1 MSIKD
6 QEIDP
11 LVVLGEGKNY
21 TPYDAE
27 KTKTH
32 RNAINALCVVR
43 QVRQRLLHL
52 VIMVVGNDSR
62 RNKLFSFVALF
73 FLLLLKLL
81 YDKHDYR
88 HLSTK
93 LGRGARVVLDYSKV
107 QNINDLESLRK
118 RLDSLCF
125 PGMEHACDCPDPL
138 TPTDRSA
145 RRHWEQIA
153 RDNRE
158 RAVANK
164 GNLDVVFYGDSIT
177 EGWLG
182 TSLGL
187 PHGKK
192 KHNQQVFKSK
202 FTVDGGGKYNA
213 LALGISGDLT
223 TSLLWRLQNGEL
235 PESIN
240 PRVFWILIGTND
252 LGNKWCSP
260 DATLLGILRVVEEI
274 KQQRPESLIVINSI
288 FPRSWDHGGN
298 VWKGKQKKSDEISL
312 PPLWTSIIDIN
323 HYLKMYSE
331 NQEHVQF
338 FDANDI
344 FFLNRFENE
353 WQKDLVIDK
362 SLMYDYL
369 HPSFEGYKT
378 WGDRIVQE
386 LDKLLG

>member
-1 MSIKD
+1 M
-6 QEIDP
+6 
-11 LVVLGEGKNY
+11 
-21 TPYDAE
+21 
-27 KTKTH
+27 
-32 RNAINALCVVR
+32 
-43 QVRQRLLHL
+43 
-52 VIMVVGNDSR
+52 
-62 RNKLFSFVALF
+62 
-73 FLLLLKLL
+73 
-81 YDKHDYR
+81 
-88 HLSTK
+88 
-93 LGRGARVVLDYSKV
+93 
-107 QNINDLESLRK
+107 
-118 RLDSLCF
+118 
-125 PGMEHACDCPDPL
+125 
-138 TPTDRSA
+138 
-145 RRHWEQIA
+145 
-153 RDNRE
+153 
-158 RAVANK
+158 
-164 GNLDVVFYGDSIT
+164 
-177 EGWLG
+177 
-182 TSLGL
+182 
-187 PHGKK
+187 
-192 KHNQQVFKSK
+192 
-202 FTVDGGGKYNA
+202 
-213 LALGISGDLT
+213 
-223 TSLLWRLQNGEL
+223 LWRLQNGEL

>member
-125 PGMEHACDCPDPL
+125 V
-138 TPTDRSA
+138 S
-145 RRHWEQIA
+145 
-153 RDNRE
+153 
-158 RAVANK
+158 
-164 GNLDVVFYGDSIT
+164 VV
-177 EGWLG
+177 
-182 TSLGL
+182 
-187 PHGKK
+187 
-192 KHNQQVFKSK
+192 
-202 FTVDGGGKYNA
+202 
-213 LALGISGDLT
+213 
-223 TSLLWRLQNGEL
+223 
-235 PESIN
+235 
-240 PRVFWILIGTND
+240 
-252 LGNKWCSP
+252 CC
-260 DATLLGILRVVEEI
+260 
-274 KQQRPESLIVINSI
+274 
-288 FPRSWDHGGN
+288 
-298 VWKGKQKKSDEISL
+298 
-312 PPLWTSIIDIN
+312 
-323 HYLKMYSE
+323 
-331 NQEHVQF
+331 
-338 FDANDI
+338 
-344 FFLNRFENE
+344 
-353 WQKDLVIDK
+353 
-362 SLMYDYL
+362 
-369 HPSFEGYKT
+369 
-378 WGDRIVQE
+378 
-386 LDKLLG
+386 